1 MDGCDSEMA
10 LMRTFSN
17 LIDYEWISLW
27 MIERPVQKKFCSLPV
42 GSGLTAQVC
51 IRLSRLLWTFPK
63 YKTAEKFL
71 FFRSLKLHFL
81 FHIFHLS
88 HSILPA
94 THRPR
99 HLHTS
104 ALSPEGLF
112 LVDTLFCY
120 FLFTKL
126 HLPGADCP
134 IFTLLSSVDVTINF
148 VFIKPSIK
156 VKT

>member
-27 MIERPVQKKFCSLPV
+27 MIERPVQKTFCSLPV

-71 FFRSLKLHFL
+71 SLRSLKLHFL
-81 FHIFHLS
+81 YHMYRTQVYLGSDLWVRVSLTNSQTFVTLYKLYKWCHLVARFGTNS
-88 HSILPA
+88 S
-94 THRPR
+94 
-99 HLHTS
+99 
-104 ALSPEGLF
+104 
-112 LVDTLFCY
+112 
-120 FLFTKL
+120 
-126 HLPGADCP
+126 GAIWWPNMQLMQVVPCCW
-134 IFTLLSSVDVTINF
+134 
-148 VFIKPSIK
+148 
-156 VKT
+156 